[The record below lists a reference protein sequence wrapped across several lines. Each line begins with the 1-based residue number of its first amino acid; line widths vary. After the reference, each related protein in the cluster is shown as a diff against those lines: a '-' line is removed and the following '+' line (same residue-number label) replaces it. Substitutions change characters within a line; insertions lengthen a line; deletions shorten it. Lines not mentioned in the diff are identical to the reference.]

1 MPFWWFCSSSKHFFL
16 SPRNF
21 PVSIFSQSQAVLVK
35 LVVKEFLINQL
46 SIKKIFCDLS
56 KFSLVTWEQLLYRL
70 NKLSMYFFI
79 PRSPERVRNPHL
91 RAKLAETLEAL
102 VPIQKSKNSSELLSV
117 PQVNLV
123 CLVKIKL

>member
-16 SPRNF
+16 PRNF
-21 PVSIFSQSQAVLVK
+21 PMSIFSQSRAVLIK

-46 SIKKIFCDLS
+46 SIKKILYDLS
-56 KFSLVTWEQLLYRL
+56 KFSLVMWEQLLYRL
-70 NKLSMYFFI
+70 NKLLMYFFI
-79 PRSPERVRNPHL
+79 SRSPERVRNPHL

-102 VPIQKSKNSSELLSV
+102 VPIQKSKNSSELLSA

>member
-16 SPRNF
+16 PRNF
-21 PVSIFSQSQAVLVK
+21 PVSIFSQSRAVLIK

-46 SIKKIFCDLS
+46 SIKKILYDLS
-56 KFSLVTWEQLLYRL
+56 KFSLVMWEQLLYRL
-70 NKLSMYFFI
+70 NKLLMYFFI
-79 PRSPERVRNPHL
+79 SRSPERVRNPHL

-102 VPIQKSKNSSELLSV
+102 VPIQKSKNSSELLST